1 MTAKHYLVITFY
13 HLYQFIVNTF
23 CKKVFIS
30 DYIHILLKMGK
41 LIIGGVN
48 MTYNDK
54 NFKFQKNIKEI
65 IAKNIRKYRIEK
77 GYTQEQLAVYT
88 DRSYE
93 FIRRIETD
101 YGERGFSIETLYRIS
116 VVLEKDMNSFFE
128 DND

>member
-1 MTAKHYLVITFY
+1 MVIT
-13 HLYQFIVNTF
+13 
-23 CKKVFIS
+23 
-30 DYIHILLKMGK
+30 DYIHILRKMGK
-41 LIIGGVN
+41 LIIGGVS

-54 NFKFQKNIKEI
+54 DFKFKKNIKEI

-77 GYTQEQLAVYT
+77 GYTQNQLAVYT

-128 DND
+128 END

>member
-1 MTAKHYLVITFY
+1 MTSKHYLVITLY
-13 HLYQFIVNTF
+13 HLYQLIVNTF
-23 CKKVFIS
+23 C
-30 DYIHILLKMGK
+30 
-41 LIIGGVN
+41 

-54 NFKFQKNIKEI
+54 NFKFKKNIKEI
-65 IAKNIRKYRIEK
+65 IAKNIRKYRMEK

-128 DND
+128 DNN